1 MLRSALLDLWP
12 LAAALLAVAAVLA
25 LVARFF
31 RPNWRQGWLAALHR
45 DQSGGVQS
53 LSFVLAA
60 PLFIM
65 LMMLAVQITQ
75 VMIGL
80 MTVHYAA
87 FAAIRS
93 ACVWIPARLEPG
105 SLEGENRVGRRRVL
119 VGRYPGGSEYLME
132 PGGQKFEQIRRAAA
146 LACVPIGPSRDYG
159 IGNPGGSSAGDMA
172 GSLQTA
178 YQSLA
183 PAAMV
188 NPRIPQ
194 RLASKWAY
202 ADAATTIEIRVFHP
216 DVEPPLMQYFPY
228 LSESEFTENE
238 IGWRDQVQ
246 IRVTHHFAL
255 LPGPGR
261 LLARRADESRYR
273 DTISPQIS
281 QQNAVYTIPLTA
293 VATMAPEG
301 EKSVIAYVQQGP

>member
-12 LAAALLAVAAVLA
+12 LAAALLAVAAELA

-93 ACVWIPARLEPG
+93 ASVWIPARLEPG
-105 SLEGENRVGRRRVL
+105 SMEGENRVGQRRL
-119 VGRYPGGSEYLME
+119 LIGRYPGGSEYLIE

-146 LACVPIGPSRDYG
+146 LACVSIGPSRDYG
-159 IGNPGGSSAGDMA
+159 IGNPGDMA
-172 GSLQTA
+172 GALQTA

-183 PAAMV
+183 PAAMA

-216 DVEPPLMQYFPY
+216 DVEPPLMQYPPW
-228 LSESEFTENE
+228 LPESEFTENE

-261 LLARRADESRYR
+261 LLARRASESRYR
-273 DTISPQIS
+273 DEISPQIS

-293 VATMAPEG
+293 VATLAPEG
-301 EKSVIAYVQQGP
+301 EKSVVAYVQQSP

>member
-1 MLRSALLDLWP
+1 MLRSALTDLWP
-12 LAAALLAVAAVLA
+12 LAASLLVVAAVLA
-25 LVARFF
+25 VVARYF
-31 RPNWRQGWLAALHR
+31 RPSWRQGWLAALHR
-45 DQSGGVQS
+45 DQTGGVQS

-75 VMIGL
+75 LMIGL

-93 ACVWIPARLEPG
+93 ASVWIPARLEPG
-105 SLEGENRVGRRRVL
+105 SLEGENRIGQRRIL
-119 VGRYPGGSEYLME
+119 VGRYADGSEYIIE

-146 LACVPIGPSRDYG
+146 LACVPIGPSRNYG
-159 IGNPGGSSAGDMA
+159 IGNPGDTAGA
-172 GSLQTA
+172 LYTA

-216 DVEPPLMQYFPY
+216 DVEPPLMQYPPW
-228 LSESEFTENE
+228 LPESEFTENE

-261 LLARRADESRYR
+261 LLARRANESRYR
-273 DTISPQIS
+273 DEISPQIS

-293 VATMAPEG
+293 VATLVPEG
-301 EKSVIAYVQQGP
+301 EKSVIAYVQQSP

>member
-1 MLRSALLDLWP
+1 MIRSALTDLWP

-25 LVARFF
+25 VVARSF
-31 RPNWRQGWLAALHR
+31 RPNWRHDWLAALHR
-45 DQSGGVQS
+45 DQTGGVQS

-75 VMIGL
+75 LMIGL

-93 ACVWIPARLEPG
+93 ASVWIPARLEPG
-105 SLEGENRVGRRRVL
+105 SLEGENRVGQ
-119 VGRYPGGSEYLME
+119 GRMLISRYAGGSEYLIE

-159 IGNPGGSSAGDMA
+159 IGNPGDIAGA
-172 GSLQTA
+172 LQTA

-202 ADAATTIEIRVFHP
+202 ADAATSIEIRIFHP
-216 DVEPPLMQYFPY
+216 DVEPPLIQYPPW
-228 LSESEFTENE
+228 LPESEFTENE

-261 LLARRADESRYR
+261 LLARRANESRYQ
-273 DTISPQIS
+273 DEISPQIS